1 MKLAVVGA
9 NGFVGQQLIR
19 RLVLDGHEVR
29 AVVRASIADAPAGVQ
44 VVTGDVGEPTSIAPA
59 LDGADAA
66 YYLVHSMAAGAAFRK
81 MDREL
86 ATKFGVAC
94 SAAGVGRI
102 VYLGALGEDP
112 GSEHLASRQEVGES
126 LAAAGTPLVELRAA
140 VVLGAGSVSFEMLR
154 YLTERLPFMVC
165 PRWVATRIQPIGADQ
180 LLDALVAALDVAP
193 GIHEVGGAEVTTYRA
208 MIEAYARVRGL
219 RRRLIIDIPLLT
231 PRLSSYWVDLVT
243 PVDRKVSH
251 ALIESLTTEVVVRTP
266 PSPPIVSGA
275 GGVDDAIFQALE
287 HQAHDIVRTLFDR
300 AEGLTDG
307 VYVHRVEEPVADAT
321 AVAANLFTVGGS
333 AGWYGVAWAWQ
344 LRRLAGLLVGE
355 RWTLGRP
362 GGGLFVG
369 STVDWW
375 TVARL
380 DHDALILR
388 SCDWFPGEAWLGYE
402 LQADRLVQVGAFR
415 PKGIPGLL
423 YWKLLE
429 PAHRVVFRHM
439 ARTRAKFIS
448 DGQKREAAPTS
459 T

>member
-1 MKLAVVGA
+1 MKLTVVGA
-9 NGFVGQQLIR
+9 NGFVGQHLVR
-19 RLVLDGHEVR
+19 RLVADGHEVR
-29 AVVRASIADAPAGVQ
+29 AVVRASLTDGPTGVQ
-44 VVTGDVGEPTSIAPA
+44 VVTGDVGDPASMAPA

-94 SAAGVGRI
+94 STAGVGRI
-102 VYLGALGEDP
+102 IYLGALGEDP
-112 GSEHLASRQEVGES
+112 ASEHLASRQEVGES

-180 LLDALVAALDVAP
+180 LLDALVAALDVTP
-193 GIHEVGGAEVTTYRA
+193 GTHELGGAEVTTYRA

-219 RRRLIIDIPLLT
+219 RPRLIVDIPLLT

-266 PSPPIVSGA
+266 PSPSLVSGA
-275 GGVDDAIFQALE
+275 GGVDAAISLALTRQE
-287 HQAHDIVRTLFDR
+287 HDIERTLFDR
-300 AEGLTDG
+300 AEGLADG

-333 AGWYGVAWAWQ
+333 VGWYGVAWGWQ
-344 LRRLAGLLVGE
+344 LRRLAGRLVGE
-355 RWTLGRP
+355 RWKLGRP
-362 GGGLFVG
+362 GDGLVVG
-369 STVDWW
+369 AAVDWW

-388 SCDWFPGEAWLGYE
+388 SRGWFPGEAWLGYE
-402 LQADRLVQVGAFR
+402 LRADRLVQVGAFR

-423 YWKLLE
+423 YWKVLE
-429 PAHRVVFRHM
+429 PAHRVVFRRM
-439 ARTRAKFIS
+439 ARTRASFTT
-448 DGQKREAAPTS
+448 DDTDRELAPTS